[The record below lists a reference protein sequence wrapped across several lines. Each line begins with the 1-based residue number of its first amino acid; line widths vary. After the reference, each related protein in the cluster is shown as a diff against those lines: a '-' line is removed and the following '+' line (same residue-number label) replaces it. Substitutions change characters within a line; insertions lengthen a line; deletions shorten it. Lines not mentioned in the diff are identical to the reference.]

1 MLRRRFGEG
10 IRIDIVSGSDFPQD
24 LSPYDIVIHCGACM
38 FNRSYVMNRIAAAR
52 AQKIPVTNYGI
63 AIAMMKGILDK
74 VVFPAS
80 EGQPAAK
87 GEGPTGT

>member
-1 MLRRRFGEG
+1 
-10 IRIDIVSGSDFPQD
+10 
-24 LSPYDIVIHCGACM
+24 
-38 FNRSYVMNRIAAAR
+38 MNRIAAAR